1 MPFNGR
7 WMDRNEFEFLFPGRR
22 ECQQDRSPKRK
33 NLCRTYYV
41 FARYEASRIGTCSNS
56 MPPWICIKD
65 RADIWIQFGGML
77 ATFPCKLWSRNAL
90 SVFDR
95 KEVVVGGIVGRK
107 KVSPLLRQR
116 AVSLS
121 LIINAKRADRKEGR
135 RKERGKGK
143 PNFVVPRSDFF
154 EVGEWPALLRKCT

>member
-1 MPFNGR
+1 M
-7 WMDRNEFEFLFPGRR
+7 
-22 ECQQDRSPKRK
+22 
-33 NLCRTYYV
+33 
-41 FARYEASRIGTCSNS
+41 
-56 MPPWICIKD
+56 
-65 RADIWIQFGGML
+65 

>member
-1 MPFNGR
+1 M
-7 WMDRNEFEFLFPGRR
+7 
-22 ECQQDRSPKRK
+22 
-33 NLCRTYYV
+33 
-41 FARYEASRIGTCSNS
+41 
-56 MPPWICIKD
+56 
-65 RADIWIQFGGML
+65 

-116 AVSLS
+116 AVVGLS